1 LKKTLLYD
9 KHVSLGAKMIDFG
22 GWMMPLQ
29 YSGIIQE
36 HQAVRSEAGLF
47 DVSHM
52 GEIMVE
58 GKAAGEFIQRL
69 ITNDISRLKDSQ
81 VLYTL
86 MCYPDGGTVDDILIY
101 KLNDDKYLIV
111 VNAANTEKDLEWM
124 ESHREGT
131 VAVNDVSEQYALLA
145 LQGPRA
151 QDILQKLVDIPL
163 EQLRFFRFIDE
174 VNIAGIPGLISRTG
188 YTGEDGFEVYVSAHS
203 VSRLWDEIMEAGKE
217 YNLVPAGLGARD
229 TLRFEAALPLYGQE
243 LSGEISPL
251 EAGLDRFVKLDKG
264 GFIGREA
271 LIKQSRDGVQRK
283 LAGLEMVDRGI
294 ARHGYQ
300 VKADDKIIGHVT
312 SGNFSPTL
320 KKNLAL
326 ALLDTRFAEEG
337 TLVDISVRNK
347 LLKAKVVK
355 TPFYVKRYKK

>member
-1 LKKTLLYD
+1 
-9 KHVSLGAKMIDFG
+9 
-22 GWMMPLQ
+22 
-29 YSGIIQE
+29 
-36 HQAVRSEAGLF
+36 
-47 DVSHM
+47 
-52 GEIMVE
+52 
-58 GKAAGEFIQRL
+58 
-69 ITNDISRLKDSQ
+69 
-81 VLYTL
+81 
-86 MCYPDGGTVDDILIY
+86 
-101 KLNDDKYLIV
+101 
-111 VNAANTEKDLEWM
+111 
-124 ESHREGT
+124 
-131 VAVNDVSEQYALLA
+131 
-145 LQGPRA
+145 
-151 QDILQKLVDIPL
+151 
-163 EQLRFFRFIDE
+163 
-174 VNIAGIPGLISRTG
+174 
-188 YTGEDGFEVYVSAHS
+188 
-203 VSRLWDEIMEAGKE
+203 
-217 YNLVPAGLGARD
+217 
-229 TLRFEAALPLYGQE
+229 
-243 LSGEISPL
+243 L